1 MPRSD
6 IYSLIYHLVL
16 TSVPRPLKKDSICA
30 RSLSEISAIEF
41 VSKLKLSRRR
51 SKLSTI
57 NECALFESNCHSCP
71 EASYVS
77 EPSEISLDGVL
88 LSLSEFNRC
97 RGMWC
102 AIWKEN
108 EKETI
113 PKLKKA
119 WIN

>member
-1 MPRSD
+1 MPRCSD
-6 IYSLIYHLVL
+6 IYSFIYQHHLFVL

-57 NECALFESNCHSCP
+57 NECAFCESNCHSCP

-77 EPSEISLDGVL
+77 DPSEMSLDGVL

-97 RGMWC
+97 RGIC

-108 EKETI
+108 ETETI
-113 PKLKKA
+113 Q
-119 WIN
+119 